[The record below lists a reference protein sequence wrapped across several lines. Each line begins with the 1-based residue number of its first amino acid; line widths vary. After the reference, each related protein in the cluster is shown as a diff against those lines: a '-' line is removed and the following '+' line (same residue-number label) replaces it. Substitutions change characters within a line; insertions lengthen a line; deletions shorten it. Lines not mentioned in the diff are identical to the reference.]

1 MAEASAAQRVDS
13 RRVSLATEEFRL
25 REKEAEMEGHDGLSF
40 SEGHWEWE
48 E

>member
-1 MAEASAAQRVDS
+1 MLAAEATSSATKAES
-13 RRVSLATEEFRL
+13 ESKL
-25 REKEAEMEGHDGLSF
+25 REKEAEIEGHDGLSF